1 MSENFY
7 TLFLDV
13 LLFITCFNSKILT
26 PLSLSFHLF
35 IADLQLA
42 AELGKTLLERN
53 KELENL
59 LRAHQRK
66 CEDQKQEIEVSFY
79 RFIIGF
85 SLFHKLTFFCLC
97 GLCGS
102 LLIALESHSYLLP
115 FQIRNLE
122 LDHVWLARFE

>member
-13 LLFITCFNSKILT
+13 LLFITCFNSNIF
-26 PLSLSFHLF
+26 PLL
-35 IADLQLA
+35 ADLQLA

-79 RFIIGF
+79 SYNWILSFPI
-85 SLFHKLTFFCLC
+85 FFLS

-102 LLIALESHSYLLP
+102 ILIALESH
-115 FQIRNLE
+115 
-122 LDHVWLARFE
+122 